1 MSANSA
7 AAALGLLRLG
17 GMQRSE
23 LFQLFTPEALAL
35 LGSIGDLDAKA
46 DVVKLVSALRAEG
59 YAPGLVAAVLTQAKL
74 RRRARK
80 KFGDFTDGMLF
91 TEDGLEQASRLQ
103 AAALHAGR
111 FRGAGIKQVADLG
124 CGLGAESMAMGAIE
138 LNVRAFE
145 IDEITAALAVF
156 NLGAFDNVEVE
167 QADITTLDLSKFEAL
182 FFDPARRELDGKGER
197 AARKFD
203 PSQFSPN
210 FDWVL
215 EQARTKPSG
224 IKLGPGHPHEA
235 IAQDAEAQWLSIDGD
250 LVELALW
257 FGEVKRPKVARAATV
272 VNSTGR
278 HEIVSDTF
286 ESEPAEVGAI
296 KNFIYE
302 PDNAV
307 VRSHLIADLARQVD
321 ATLISKEIAYLT
333 SDSEIDSPMMRGFR
347 VIDEM
352 AFDRKKLK
360 AYLRDRNIG
369 TLEIKKR
376 GVDVVPE
383 QLRKELNLK
392 GEIAATLILT
402 RVGDDHRALLAEAL

>member
-278 HEIVSDTF
+278 HEIVSDVF
-286 ESEPAEVGAI
+286 ESELAEVGAI

>member
-1 MSANSA
+1 MD
-7 AAALGLLRLG
+7 
-17 GMQRSE
+17 RSE
-23 LFQLFTPEALAL
+23 FAKLFTPEALAL
-35 LGSIGDLDAKA
+35 LNAIGDLDAKA
-46 DVVKLVSALRAEG
+46 DVLKLVSALRAEG
-59 YAPGLVAAVLTQAKL
+59 YDPGLVAAVLSQAKL

-111 FRGAGIKQVADLG
+111 FRGAGITQVADLG
-124 CGLGAESMAMGAIE
+124 CGLGAESMAMGAID

-145 IDEITAALAVF
+145 IDEVTAALAVF

-167 QADITTLDLSKFEAL
+167 QADITTLDLSQFEAL

-197 AARKFD
+197 ATRKFD
-203 PSQFSPN
+203 PAQFSPN
-210 FDWVL
+210 FNWVL
-215 EQARTKPSG
+215 EQARTKPTG

-278 HEIVSDTF
+278 HEIVSETF
-286 ESEPAEVGAI
+286 ESEPADVSSL
-296 KNFIYE
+296 KQFIYE

-307 VRSHLIADLARQVD
+307 VRSHLIADLAREVG
-321 ATLISKEIAYLT
+321 ASLISREIAYLS
-333 SDSEIDSPMMRGFR
+333 SDREIDSPMMRGFR
-347 VIDEM
+347 VVDEM

-360 AYLRDRNIG
+360 AYLRERNIG

-383 QLRKELNLK
+383 QLRKEMSLK

-402 RVGDDHRALLAEAL
+402 RVGDDHRALIAQPL

>member
-1 MSANSA
+1 
-7 AAALGLLRLG
+7 
-17 GMQRSE
+17 MQRAE
-23 LFQLFTPEALAL
+23 LFKLFTPEALAL

-46 DVVKLVSALRAEG
+46 DVLKLVSALRAEG
-59 YAPGLVAAVLTQAKL
+59 YDPGLVAAVLSQAKL

-111 FRGAGIKQVADLG
+111 FRGAGITQVADLG
-124 CGLGAESMAMGAIE
+124 CGLGAESMAMGAID

-156 NLGAFDNVEVE
+156 NLGSFDNVEVE
-167 QADITTLDLSKFEAL
+167 QADITTLDLSQFEAL
-182 FFDPARRELDGKGER
+182 FFDPARRDLDGKGER

-203 PSQFSPN
+203 PAQFAPN

-215 EQARTKPSG
+215 AQARTKPTG
-224 IKLGPGHPHEA
+224 IKVGPGHPPEA
-235 IAQDAEAQWLSIDGD
+235 IPQDAEAQWLSLDGD
-250 LVELALW
+250 LVELGLW
-257 FGEVKRPKVARAATV
+257 FGDVKRPRVARAATV
-272 VNSTGR
+272 VNASGR
-278 HEIVSDTF
+278 HEIVSETF
-286 ESEPAEVGAI
+286 VSEPADVEAI
-296 KNFIYE
+296 KQFIYE

-307 VRSHLIADLARQVD
+307 VRSHLIADLARQVG
-321 ATLISKEIAYLT
+321 ATLISREIAYLS
-333 SDSEIDSPMMRGFR
+333 SDVEIDSPLMRGFR

-383 QLRKELNLK
+383 QLRKELSLK

-402 RVGDDHRALLAEAL
+402 RVGDDHRALIAQPL

>member
-1 MSANSA
+1 
-7 AAALGLLRLG
+7 
-17 GMQRSE
+17 MQRAE
-23 LFQLFTPEALAL
+23 LFKLFTPEALAL

-46 DVVKLVSALRAEG
+46 DVLKLVSALRAEG
-59 YAPGLVAAVLTQAKL
+59 YDPGLVAAVLSQAKL

-80 KFGDFTDGMLF
+80 KFGDFTDGMIF

-111 FRGAGIKQVADLG
+111 VRGAGITQVADLG
-124 CGLGAESMAMGAIE
+124 CGLGAESMAMGAID

-156 NLGAFDNVEVE
+156 NLGSFDNVEVE
-167 QADITTLDLSKFEAL
+167 QADITTLDLSQFEAL

-203 PSQFSPN
+203 PAQFAPN

-215 EQARTKPSG
+215 AQARTKPTG
-224 IKLGPGHPHEA
+224 IKVGPGHPHEA
-235 IAQDAEAQWLSIDGD
+235 IPQDAEAQWLSIDGD
-250 LVELALW
+250 LVELGLW
-257 FGEVKRPKVARAATV
+257 FGDVKRPRVARAATV
-272 VNSTGR
+272 VNASGR
-278 HEIVSDTF
+278 HEIVSETF
-286 ESEPAEVGAI
+286 VSEPADVEAI
-296 KNFIYE
+296 KQFIYE

-307 VRSHLIADLARQVD
+307 VRSHLIADLARQVG
-321 ATLISKEIAYLT
+321 ATLISREIAYLS
-333 SDSEIDSPMMRGFR
+333 SDVEIDSPLMRGFR

-383 QLRKELNLK
+383 QLRKELSLK

-402 RVGDDHRALLAEAL
+402 RVGDDHRALIAQPL

>member
-1 MSANSA
+1 
-7 AAALGLLRLG
+7 
-17 GMQRSE
+17 MQRSE

-111 FRGAGIKQVADLG
+111 FRGAGLKQVADLG
-124 CGLGAESMAMGAIE
+124 CGLGAESMAMGAID

-278 HEIVSDTF
+278 HEIVSDVF

-360 AYLRDRNIG
+360 AYLRDRKIG

>member
-1 MSANSA
+1 MD
-7 AAALGLLRLG
+7 
-17 GMQRSE
+17 RSE
-23 LFQLFTPEALAL
+23 FAKLFTPEALAL
-35 LGSIGDLDAKA
+35 LNAIGDLDAKA
-46 DVVKLVSALRAEG
+46 DVLKLVSALRAEG
-59 YAPGLVAAVLTQAKL
+59 YDPGLVAAVLSQAKL

-111 FRGAGIKQVADLG
+111 FRGAGITQVADLG
-124 CGLGAESMAMGAIE
+124 CGLGAESMAMGAID

-145 IDEITAALAVF
+145 IDEVTAALAVF

-167 QADITTLDLSKFEAL
+167 QADITTLDLSQFEAL

-197 AARKFD
+197 ATRKFD
-203 PSQFSPN
+203 PAQFSPN
-210 FDWVL
+210 FNWVL
-215 EQARTKPSG
+215 EQARTKPTG

-278 HEIVSDTF
+278 HEIVSETF
-286 ESEPAEVGAI
+286 ESEPADVSPL
-296 KNFIYE
+296 KQFIYE

-307 VRSHLIADLARQVD
+307 VRSHLIADLAREVG
-321 ATLISKEIAYLT
+321 ASLISREIAYLS
-333 SDSEIDSPMMRGFR
+333 SDREIDSPMMRGFR
-347 VIDEM
+347 VVDEM

-360 AYLRDRNIG
+360 AYLRERKIG

-383 QLRKELNLK
+383 QLRKEMSLK

-402 RVGDDHRALLAEAL
+402 RVGDDHRALIAQPI

>member
-1 MSANSA
+1 MD
-7 AAALGLLRLG
+7 
-17 GMQRSE
+17 RSE
-23 LFQLFTPEALAL
+23 FAKLFTPEALAL
-35 LGSIGDLDAKA
+35 LNAIGDLDAKA
-46 DVVKLVSALRAEG
+46 DVLKLVSALRAEG
-59 YAPGLVAAVLTQAKL
+59 YDPGLVAAVLSQAKL

-111 FRGAGIKQVADLG
+111 FRGAGISQVADLG
-124 CGLGAESMAMGAIE
+124 CGLGAESMAMGAID

-145 IDEITAALAVF
+145 IDEVTAALAVF

-167 QADITTLDLSKFEAL
+167 QADITTLDLSQFEAL

-197 AARKFD
+197 ATRKFD
-203 PSQFSPN
+203 PAQFSPN
-210 FDWVL
+210 FNWVL
-215 EQARTKPSG
+215 EQARTKPTG

-278 HEIVSDTF
+278 HEIVSETF
-286 ESEPAEVGAI
+286 ESELAEVSTL
-296 KNFIYE
+296 KQFIYE

-307 VRSHLIADLARQVD
+307 VRSHLIADLAREVD
-321 ATLISKEIAYLT
+321 ASLISREIAYLS
-333 SDSEIDSPMMRGFR
+333 SDQEIESPMMRGFR

-360 AYLRDRNIG
+360 AYLREQNIG

-383 QLRKELNLK
+383 QLRKEMSLK

-402 RVGDDHRALLAEAL
+402 RVGDDHRALIAQPL

>member
-1 MSANSA
+1 MNRDD
-7 AAALGLLRLG
+7 LL
-17 GMQRSE
+17 
-23 LFQLFTPEALAL
+23 QLLTLEGLAL
-35 LGSIGDLDAKA
+35 LGRVHYDDKA
-46 DVVKLVSALRAEG
+46 DVLKLVSTLRAEG
-59 YAPGLVAAVLTQAKL
+59 HDPALVAAVLSQAKL
-74 RRRARK
+74 RRRAVS
-80 KFGDFTDGMLF
+80 KFGEFAESMLF
-91 TEDGLEQASRLQ
+91 TEAGLEQATRLNV
-103 AAALHAGR
+103 AAQHAER
-111 FRGAGIKQVADLG
+111 FRAAGITQVADLG
-124 CGLGAESMAMGAIE
+124 CGIGTESMALASLG
-138 LNVRAFE
+138 LNVAAFE
-145 IDEITAALAVF
+145 IDEVTAAVASYNLAP
-156 NLGAFDNVEVE
+156 FDTAEVM
-167 QADITTLDLSKFEAL
+167 QADVTSLDTGEFEAL
-182 FFDPARRELDGKGER
+182 MFDPARRELDGKGER

-278 HEIVSDTF
+278 HEIVSDVF

>member
-1 MSANSA
+1 MDRNEFAK
-7 AAALGLLRLG
+7 
-17 GMQRSE
+17 
-23 LFQLFTPEALAL
+23 LFTPEALAL
-35 LGSIGDLDAKA
+35 LNAIGDLDAKA
-46 DVVKLVSALRAEG
+46 DVLKLVSALRAEG
-59 YAPGLVAAVLTQAKL
+59 YDPGLVAAVLSQAKL

-124 CGLGAESMAMGAIE
+124 CGLGAESMAMGAID

-145 IDEITAALAVF
+145 IDEVTAALAVF
-156 NLGAFDNVEVE
+156 NLGAFENVEVE
-167 QADITTLDLSKFEAL
+167 QADITTLDLSQFEAL

-197 AARKFD
+197 ATRKFD
-203 PSQFSPN
+203 PAQFSPN
-210 FDWVL
+210 FNWVL
-215 EQARTKPSG
+215 EQARTKPTG

-278 HEIVSDTF
+278 HEIVSETF
-286 ESEPAEVGAI
+286 ESEPAEVSQL
-296 KNFIYE
+296 KQFIYE
-302 PDNAV
+302 PDNAI
-307 VRSHLIADLARQVD
+307 VRSHLIADLANEVG
-321 ATLISKEIAYLT
+321 ATLISREIAYLT
-333 SDSEIDSPMMRGFR
+333 SDEQINSPMMRGFR
-347 VIDEM
+347 VLDEM

-360 AYLRDRNIG
+360 AYLRERNIG

-383 QLRKELNLK
+383 QLRKELSLK

-402 RVGDDHRALLAEAL
+402 RIGDDHRALLAEPLT

>member
-1 MSANSA
+1 MD
-7 AAALGLLRLG
+7 
-17 GMQRSE
+17 RSE
-23 LFQLFTPEALAL
+23 FAKLFTPEALAL
-35 LGSIGDLDAKA
+35 LNAIGDLDAKA
-46 DVVKLVSALRAEG
+46 DVLKLVSALRAEG
-59 YAPGLVAAVLTQAKL
+59 YDPGLVAAVLSQAKL

-111 FRGAGIKQVADLG
+111 FRGAGITQVADLG
-124 CGLGAESMAMGAIE
+124 CGLGAESMAMGAID

-145 IDEITAALAVF
+145 IDEVTAALAVF
-156 NLGAFDNVEVE
+156 NLGAFDNDEVE
-167 QADITTLDLSKFEAL
+167 QADITTLDLSQFEAL

-197 AARKFD
+197 ATRKFD
-203 PSQFSPN
+203 PAQFSPN
-210 FDWVL
+210 FNWVL
-215 EQARTKPSG
+215 EQARTKPTG

-278 HEIVSDTF
+278 HEIVSETF
-286 ESEPAEVGAI
+286 ESEPADVSPL
-296 KNFIYE
+296 KQFIYE

-307 VRSHLIADLARQVD
+307 VRSHLIADLAREVG
-321 ATLISKEIAYLT
+321 ASLISREIAYLS
-333 SDSEIDSPMMRGFR
+333 SDREIDSPMMRGFR
-347 VIDEM
+347 VVDEM

-360 AYLRDRNIG
+360 AYLRERNIG

-383 QLRKELNLK
+383 QLRKEMSLK

-402 RVGDDHRALLAEAL
+402 RVGDDHRALIAQPI

>member
-1 MSANSA
+1 MD
-7 AAALGLLRLG
+7 
-17 GMQRSE
+17 RSE
-23 LFQLFTPEALAL
+23 FAKLFTPEALAL
-35 LGSIGDLDAKA
+35 LNAIGDLDAKA
-46 DVVKLVSALRAEG
+46 DVLKLVSALRAEG
-59 YAPGLVAAVLTQAKL
+59 YDPGLVAAVLSQAKL

-111 FRGAGIKQVADLG
+111 FRGAGISQVADLG
-124 CGLGAESMAMGAIE
+124 CGLGAESMAMGAID

-145 IDEITAALAVF
+145 IDEVTAALAVF

-167 QADITTLDLSKFEAL
+167 QADITTLDLSQFEAL

-203 PSQFSPN
+203 PAQFSPN
-210 FDWVL
+210 FNWVL
-215 EQARTKPSG
+215 EQARTKPTG
-224 IKLGPGHPHEA
+224 VKLGPGHPHEA
-235 IAQDAEAQWLSIDGD
+235 IAEDAEAQWLSIDGD

-278 HEIVSDTF
+278 HEIVSETF
-286 ESEPAEVGAI
+286 ESEPADVAPL
-296 KNFIYE
+296 KQFIYE

-307 VRSHLIADLARQVD
+307 VRSHLIADLAREVG
-321 ATLISKEIAYLT
+321 ASLISREIAYLS
-333 SDSEIDSPMMRGFR
+333 SDKEIDSPMMRGFR
-347 VIDEM
+347 VVDEM

-360 AYLRDRNIG
+360 AYLRERNIG
-369 TLEIKKR
+369 RLEIKKR

-383 QLRKELNLK
+383 QLRKEMSLK

-402 RVGDDHRALLAEAL
+402 RVGDDHRALIAQPL

>member
-1 MSANSA
+1 
-7 AAALGLLRLG
+7 
-17 GMQRSE
+17 MQRAE
-23 LFQLFTPEALAL
+23 LFKLFTPEALAL

-46 DVVKLVSALRAEG
+46 DVLKLVSALRAEG
-59 YAPGLVAAVLTQAKL
+59 YDPGLVAAVLSQAKL

-111 FRGAGIKQVADLG
+111 FRGAGITQVADLG
-124 CGLGAESMAMGAIE
+124 CGLGAESMAMGAID

-156 NLGAFDNVEVE
+156 NLGSFENVEVE
-167 QADITTLDLSKFEAL
+167 QADITTLDLSQFEAL

-203 PSQFSPN
+203 PAQFAPN
-210 FDWVL
+210 FDWVVA
-215 EQARTKPSG
+215 QARTKPTG
-224 IKLGPGHPHEA
+224 IKVGPGHPHEA
-235 IAQDAEAQWLSIDGD
+235 IPQDAEAQWLSIDGD
-250 LVELALW
+250 LVELGLW
-257 FGEVKRPKVARAATV
+257 FGDVKRPRVARAATV
-272 VNSTGR
+272 VNASGR
-278 HEIVSDTF
+278 HEIVSETF
-286 ESEPAEVGAI
+286 VSEPADVEAI
-296 KNFIYE
+296 KQFIYE

-321 ATLISKEIAYLT
+321 ATLISREIAYLS
-333 SDSEIDSPMMRGFR
+333 SDVEIDSPLMRGFR

-383 QLRKELNLK
+383 QLRKELRLI

>member
-1 MSANSA
+1 MSANRA

-215 EQARTKPSG
+215 EQARTKPTG

-278 HEIVSDTF
+278 HEIVSDVF
-286 ESEPAEVGAI
+286 ESEPAKVGAI

>member
-1 MSANSA
+1 
-7 AAALGLLRLG
+7 
-17 GMQRSE
+17 MQRSE

>member
-1 MSANSA
+1 MK
-7 AAALGLLRLG
+7 
-17 GMQRSE
+17 RSE

-124 CGLGAESMAMGAIE
+124 CGLGAESMAMGAID

-203 PSQFSPN
+203 PAQFSPN

-215 EQARTKPSG
+215 EQARTKPTG

-272 VNSTGR
+272 VNATGR
-278 HEIVSDTF
+278 HEIVSDVF
-286 ESEPAEVGAI
+286 ESAPAEVAGL
-296 KNFIYE
+296 KNYIYE

-307 VRSHLIADLARQVD
+307 VRSHLIADLAREVG
-321 ATLISKEIAYLT
+321 ASLISREIAYLS
-333 SDSEIDSPMMRGFR
+333 SDREIDSPMMRGFR
-347 VIDEM
+347 VVDEM

-383 QLRKELNLK
+383 QLRKEMSLK

-402 RVGDDHRALLAEAL
+402 RVGDDHRALIAQPL

>member
-1 MSANSA
+1 MDRNEFAK
-7 AAALGLLRLG
+7 
-17 GMQRSE
+17 
-23 LFQLFTPEALAL
+23 LFTPEALTL
-35 LGSIGDLDAKA
+35 LNSIGDLDAKA
-46 DVVKLVSALRAEG
+46 DVLKLVSALRAEG
-59 YAPGLVAAVLTQAKL
+59 YEAGLVAAVLSQAKL

-111 FRGAGIKQVADLG
+111 FRGAGISEVADLG
-124 CGLGAESMAMGAIE
+124 CGIGAESLAMAAID
-138 LNVRAFE
+138 LKVKAFE
-145 IDEITAALAVF
+145 IDEVTAAIAVF
-156 NLGAFDNVEVE
+156 NLGAFENAEVA
-167 QADITTLDLSKFEAL
+167 QADITQLDLSQFEAL

-203 PSQFSPN
+203 PEQFSPN
-210 FDWVL
+210 FNWVL
-215 EQARTKPSG
+215 EQARNKPTG

-235 IAQDAEAQWLSIDGD
+235 IPDDAEAQWLSIDGD

-257 FGEVKRPKVARAATV
+257 FGEVRRPKVARAATV
-272 VNSTGR
+272 VNAAGR
-278 HEIVSDTF
+278 HELVS
-286 ESEPAEVGAI
+286 EVAVSEPAEIAPL
-296 KNFIYE
+296 KRFIFE

-307 VRSHLIADLARQVD
+307 VRSHLIADLALETG
-321 ATLISKEIAYLT
+321 ATLVSREIAYLS
-333 SDSEIDSPMMRGFR
+333 SDQQIDSPMMRGFE
-347 VIDEM
+347 VIDNL

-360 AYLRDRNIG
+360 AYLRDNNIG

-383 QLRKELNLK
+383 QLRKELSLK

-402 RVGDDHRALLAEAL
+402 RIGDDHRALIAKPLL

>member
-1 MSANSA
+1 MD
-7 AAALGLLRLG
+7 
-17 GMQRSE
+17 RSE
-23 LFQLFTPEALAL
+23 FAKLFTTEALAL
-35 LGSIGDLDAKA
+35 LNAIGDLDAKA
-46 DVVKLVSALRAEG
+46 DVLKLVSALRAEG
-59 YAPGLVAAVLTQAKL
+59 YDPGLVAAVLSQAKL

-80 KFGDFTDGMLF
+80 KFGEFTDGMLF

-111 FRGAGIKQVADLG
+111 FRGAGITQVADLG
-124 CGLGAESMAMGAIE
+124 CGLGAESMAMGAID

-145 IDEITAALAVF
+145 IDEVTAALAVF

-167 QADITTLDLSKFEAL
+167 QADITTLDLSQFEAL

-197 AARKFD
+197 ATRKFD
-203 PSQFSPN
+203 PAQFSPN
-210 FDWVL
+210 FNWVL
-215 EQARTKPSG
+215 EQARTKPTG

-278 HEIVSDTF
+278 HEIVSETF
-286 ESEPAEVGAI
+286 ESEPADVSPL
-296 KNFIYE
+296 KQFIYE

-307 VRSHLIADLARQVD
+307 VRSHLIADLAREVG
-321 ATLISKEIAYLT
+321 ASLISREIAYLT
-333 SDSEIDSPMMRGFR
+333 SESEIDSPMMRGFR
-347 VIDEM
+347 VVDEM

-360 AYLRDRNIG
+360 AYLRERNIG
-369 TLEIKKR
+369 RLEIKKR

-383 QLRKELNLK
+383 QLRKEMSLK

-402 RVGDDHRALLAEAL
+402 RVGDDHRALIAQPL

>member
-1 MSANSA
+1 MD
-7 AAALGLLRLG
+7 
-17 GMQRSE
+17 RSE
-23 LFQLFTPEALAL
+23 FAKLFTPEALAL
-35 LGSIGDLDAKA
+35 LNAIGDLDAKA
-46 DVVKLVSALRAEG
+46 DVLKLVSALRAEG
-59 YAPGLVAAVLTQAKL
+59 YDPGLVAAVLSQAKL

-111 FRGAGIKQVADLG
+111 FRGAGITQVADLG
-124 CGLGAESMAMGAIE
+124 CGLGAESMAMGAID

-145 IDEITAALAVF
+145 IDEVTAALAVF

-167 QADITTLDLSKFEAL
+167 QADITTLDLSQFEAL

-197 AARKFD
+197 ATRKFD
-203 PSQFSPN
+203 PAQFSPN
-210 FDWVL
+210 YNWVL
-215 EQARTKPSG
+215 EQARTKPTG

-235 IAQDAEAQWLSIDGD
+235 IAEDAEAQWLSIDGD

-278 HEIVSDTF
+278 HEIVSETF
-286 ESEPAEVGAI
+286 ESEPADVLPLQQ
-296 KNFIYE
+296 FIYE

-307 VRSHLIADLARQVD
+307 VRSHLIADLAREVG
-321 ATLISKEIAYLT
+321 ASLVSREIAYLS
-333 SDSEIDSPMMRGFR
+333 SDREIDSPMMRGFK

-352 AFDRKKLK
+352 SFDRKKLK
-360 AYLRDRNIG
+360 AYLRERNIG

-383 QLRKELNLK
+383 QLRKEMSLK

-402 RVGDDHRALLAEAL
+402 RVGDDHRALIAQPL

>member
-167 QADITTLDLSKFEAL
+167 QADIKTLDLSKFEAL

-278 HEIVSDTF
+278 HEIVSDVF

>member
-1 MSANSA
+1 
-7 AAALGLLRLG
+7 
-17 GMQRSE
+17 MQREE
-23 LFQLFTPEALAL
+23 LYKLFNPEALAL

-59 YAPGLVAAVLTQAKL
+59 YDAGLVAAVLTQAKL

-124 CGLGAESMAMGAIE
+124 CGLGAESMAMAAIDLE
-138 LNVRAFE
+138 VRAFE
-145 IDEITAALAVF
+145 IDEVTAALAVF
-156 NLGAFDNVEVE
+156 NLGAFDNAEVE
-167 QADITTLDLSKFEAL
+167 QADITTLDLAQFEAL

-197 AARKFD
+197 SARKFD
-203 PSQFSPN
+203 PAQFSPN

-215 EQARTKPSG
+215 EQARTKPTG

-235 IAQDAEAQWLSIDGD
+235 IPDDSEAQWLSIDGD

-257 FGEVKRPKVARAATV
+257 FGEVKRPKVSRAATV
-272 VNSTGR
+272 VNASGR
-278 HEIVSDTF
+278 HEIVSEVV
-286 ESEPAEVGAI
+286 ESEPAELAPL
-296 KNFIYE
+296 KDFIYE
-302 PDNAV
+302 PDNAI
-307 VRSHLIADLARQVD
+307 VRSHLIADLARD
-321 ATLISKEIAYLT
+321 AGATLISREIAYL
-333 SDSEIDSPMMRGFR
+333 SADVAIESPFMRGFK

-360 AYLRDRNIG
+360 AYLRDKSIG

-376 GVDVVPE
+376 GVDVLPE
-383 QLRKELNLK
+383 QLRKEMSLI
-392 GEIAATLILT
+392 GENAATLILT
-402 RVGDDHRALLAEAL
+402 RIGDDHRALVAEPLK

>member
-1 MSANSA
+1 MD
-7 AAALGLLRLG
+7 
-17 GMQRSE
+17 RSE
-23 LFQLFTPEALAL
+23 FAKLFTPEALAL
-35 LGSIGDLDAKA
+35 LNAIGDLDAKA
-46 DVVKLVSALRAEG
+46 DVLKLVSALRAEG
-59 YAPGLVAAVLTQAKL
+59 YDPGLVAAVLSQAKL

-111 FRGAGIKQVADLG
+111 FRGAGITQVADLG
-124 CGLGAESMAMGAIE
+124 CGLGAESMAMGAID

-145 IDEITAALAVF
+145 IDEVTAALAVF

-167 QADITTLDLSKFEAL
+167 QADITTLDLSQFEAL

-203 PSQFSPN
+203 PAQFSPN
-210 FDWVL
+210 FNWVL
-215 EQARTKPSG
+215 EQARTKPTG

-235 IAQDAEAQWLSIDGD
+235 IAQEAEAQWLSIDGD

-278 HEIVSDTF
+278 HEIVSETF
-286 ESEPAEVGAI
+286 ESEPADVSAL
-296 KNFIYE
+296 KQFIYE

-307 VRSHLIADLARQVD
+307 VRSHLIADLAREVG
-321 ATLISKEIAYLT
+321 ASLISREIAYLS
-333 SDSEIDSPMMRGFR
+333 SDREIDSPMMRGFR

-360 AYLRDRNIG
+360 AYLREQNIG

-383 QLRKELNLK
+383 QLRKEMSLK

-402 RVGDDHRALLAEAL
+402 RVGDDHRALIAQPL

>member
-1 MSANSA
+1 MD
-7 AAALGLLRLG
+7 
-17 GMQRSE
+17 RSE
-23 LFQLFTPEALAL
+23 FAKLFTPEALAL
-35 LGSIGDLDAKA
+35 LNAIGDLDAKA
-46 DVVKLVSALRAEG
+46 DVLKLVSALRAEG
-59 YAPGLVAAVLTQAKL
+59 YDPGLVAAVLSQAKL

-124 CGLGAESMAMGAIE
+124 CGLGAESMAMGAID

-145 IDEITAALAVF
+145 IDEVTAALAVF

-167 QADITTLDLSKFEAL
+167 QADITTLDLSQFEAL

-197 AARKFD
+197 ATRKFD
-203 PSQFSPN
+203 PEQFAPN
-210 FDWVL
+210 FNWVL
-215 EQARTKPSG
+215 DQARTKPTG
-224 IKLGPGHPHEA
+224 VKLGPGHPHEA

-257 FGEVKRPKVARAATV
+257 FGDVKRPKVARAATV

-278 HEIVSDTF
+278 HEIVSETF
-286 ESEPAEVGAI
+286 ESEPANVLAL
-296 KNFIYE
+296 KQFIYE
-302 PDNAV
+302 PDNAI
-307 VRSHLIADLARQVD
+307 VRSHLIADLAHEVG
-321 ATLISKEIAYLT
+321 ASLISREIAYLS
-333 SDSEIDSPMMRGFR
+333 SDREIDSPMMRGFR

-383 QLRKELNLK
+383 QLRKEMSLK

-402 RVGDDHRALLAEAL
+402 RVGDDHRALIAQPL

>member
-1 MSANSA
+1 MD
-7 AAALGLLRLG
+7 
-17 GMQRSE
+17 RSE
-23 LFQLFTPEALAL
+23 FAKLFTPEALAL
-35 LGSIGDLDAKA
+35 LNAIGDLDAKA
-46 DVVKLVSALRAEG
+46 DVLKLVSALRAEG
-59 YAPGLVAAVLTQAKL
+59 YDPGLVAAVLSQAKL

-111 FRGAGIKQVADLG
+111 FRGAGITQVADLG
-124 CGLGAESMAMGAIE
+124 CGLGAESMAMGAID

-145 IDEITAALAVF
+145 IDEVTAALAVF

-167 QADITTLDLSKFEAL
+167 QADITTLDLSQFEAL

-197 AARKFD
+197 ATRRFD
-203 PSQFSPN
+203 PEQFSPN
-210 FDWVL
+210 FNWVL
-215 EQARTKPSG
+215 EQARTKPTG

-278 HEIVSDTF
+278 HEIVSETF
-286 ESEPAEVGAI
+286 ESAPADVAPL
-296 KNFIYE
+296 KQFIYE

-307 VRSHLIADLARQVD
+307 VRSHLIADLAREVG
-321 ATLISKEIAYLT
+321 ASLISREIAYLS
-333 SDSEIDSPMMRGFR
+333 SDKEIDSPMMRGFR
-347 VIDEM
+347 VVDQM

-360 AYLRDRNIG
+360 AYLRERNIG
-369 TLEIKKR
+369 RLEIKKR

-383 QLRKELNLK
+383 QLRKEMSLK

-402 RVGDDHRALLAEAL
+402 RVGDDHRALIAQPL

>member
-1 MSANSA
+1 MD
-7 AAALGLLRLG
+7 
-17 GMQRSE
+17 RSE
-23 LFQLFTPEALAL
+23 FAKLFTPEALAL
-35 LGSIGDLDAKA
+35 LNAIGDLDAKA
-46 DVVKLVSALRAEG
+46 DVLKLVSALRAEG
-59 YAPGLVAAVLTQAKL
+59 YDPGLVAAVLSQAKL

-111 FRGAGIKQVADLG
+111 FRGAGITQVADLG
-124 CGLGAESMAMGAIE
+124 CGLGAESMAMGAID

-145 IDEITAALAVF
+145 IDEVTAALAVF

-167 QADITTLDLSKFEAL
+167 QADITTLDLSQFEAL

-197 AARKFD
+197 ATRKFD
-203 PSQFSPN
+203 PAQFSPN
-210 FDWVL
+210 FNWVL
-215 EQARTKPSG
+215 EQARTKPTG
-224 IKLGPGHPHEA
+224 IKIGPGHPHEA

-278 HEIVSDTF
+278 HEIVSETF
-286 ESEPAEVGAI
+286 ESEPADVSAL
-296 KNFIYE
+296 KQFIYE

-307 VRSHLIADLARQVD
+307 VRSHLIADLAREVG
-321 ATLISKEIAYLT
+321 ASLISREIAYLS
-333 SDSEIDSPMMRGFR
+333 SDREIDSPMMRGFR
-347 VIDEM
+347 VVDEM

-360 AYLRDRNIG
+360 AYLRERNIG

-383 QLRKELNLK
+383 QLRKEMSLK

-402 RVGDDHRALLAEAL
+402 RVGDDHRALIAQPL

>member
-1 MSANSA
+1 MP
-7 AAALGLLRLG
+7 RLER
-17 GMQRSE
+17 MDRSE
-23 LFQLFTPEALAL
+23 FAKLFTPEALAL
-35 LGSIGDLDAKA
+35 LNAIGDLDAKA
-46 DVVKLVSALRAEG
+46 DVLKLVSALRAEG
-59 YAPGLVAAVLTQAKL
+59 YDPGLVAAVLSQAKL

-111 FRGAGIKQVADLG
+111 FRGAGITQVADLG
-124 CGLGAESMAMGAIE
+124 CGLGAESMAMGAID

-145 IDEITAALAVF
+145 IDEVTAALAVF

-167 QADITTLDLSKFEAL
+167 QADITTLDLSQFEAL

-197 AARKFD
+197 ATRKFD
-203 PSQFSPN
+203 PAQFSPN
-210 FDWVL
+210 FNWVL
-215 EQARTKPSG
+215 EQARTKPTG

-278 HEIVSDTF
+278 HEIVSETF
-286 ESEPAEVGAI
+286 ESEPADVSSL
-296 KNFIYE
+296 KQFIYE

-307 VRSHLIADLARQVD
+307 VRSHLIADLAREVG
-321 ATLISKEIAYLT
+321 ASLISREIAYLS
-333 SDSEIDSPMMRGFR
+333 SDREIDSPMMRGFR
-347 VIDEM
+347 VVDEM

-360 AYLRDRNIG
+360 AYLRERNIG

-383 QLRKELNLK
+383 QLRKEMSLK

-402 RVGDDHRALLAEAL
+402 RVGDDHRALIAQPL

>member
-1 MSANSA
+1 MD
-7 AAALGLLRLG
+7 
-17 GMQRSE
+17 RSE
-23 LFQLFTPEALAL
+23 FAKLFTPEALAL
-35 LGSIGDLDAKA
+35 LNAIGDLDAKA
-46 DVVKLVSALRAEG
+46 DVLKLVSALRAEG
-59 YAPGLVAAVLTQAKL
+59 YDPGLVAAVLSQAKL

-111 FRGAGIKQVADLG
+111 FRGAGISQVADLG
-124 CGLGAESMAMGAIE
+124 CGLGAESMAMGAID

-145 IDEITAALAVF
+145 IDEVTAALAVF
-156 NLGAFDNVEVE
+156 NLGAFDNVEVV
-167 QADITTLDLSKFEAL
+167 QADITTLDLSQFEAL

-197 AARKFD
+197 ATRKFD
-203 PSQFSPN
+203 PAQFSPN
-210 FDWVL
+210 FNWVL
-215 EQARTKPSG
+215 EQARTKPTG

-278 HEIVSDTF
+278 HEIVSVTF
-286 ESEPAEVGAI
+286 ESEPADVSSL
-296 KNFIYE
+296 KQFIYE

-307 VRSHLIADLARQVD
+307 VRSHLIADLAREVG
-321 ATLISKEIAYLT
+321 ASLISREIAYLS
-333 SDSEIDSPMMRGFR
+333 SDREIDSPMMRGFR
-347 VIDEM
+347 VVDEM

-360 AYLRDRNIG
+360 AYLRERNIG

-376 GVDVVPE
+376 GVDVAPE
-383 QLRKELNLK
+383 QLRKEMSLK

-402 RVGDDHRALLAEAL
+402 RVGDDHRALIAQPL

>member
-1 MSANSA
+1 MD
-7 AAALGLLRLG
+7 
-17 GMQRSE
+17 RSE
-23 LFQLFTPEALAL
+23 FAKLFTPEALAL
-35 LGSIGDLDAKA
+35 LNAIGDLDAKA
-46 DVVKLVSALRAEG
+46 DVLKLVSALRAEG
-59 YAPGLVAAVLTQAKL
+59 YDPGLVAAVLSQAKL

-111 FRGAGIKQVADLG
+111 FRGAGITQVADLG
-124 CGLGAESMAMGAIE
+124 CGLGAESMAMGAID

-145 IDEITAALAVF
+145 IDEVTAALAVF

-167 QADITTLDLSKFEAL
+167 QADITTLDLSQFEAL

-203 PSQFSPN
+203 PAQFSPN
-210 FDWVL
+210 LNWVL
-215 EQARTKPSG
+215 EQARTKPTG

-235 IAQDAEAQWLSIDGD
+235 IAQEAEAQWLSIDGD

-278 HEIVSDTF
+278 HEIVSETF
-286 ESEPAEVGAI
+286 ESEPADVSAL
-296 KNFIYE
+296 KQFIYE

-307 VRSHLIADLARQVD
+307 VRSHLIADLAREVG
-321 ATLISKEIAYLT
+321 ASLISREIAYLS
-333 SDSEIDSPMMRGFR
+333 SDREIDSPMMRGFR

-360 AYLRDRNIG
+360 AYLREQNIG

-383 QLRKELNLK
+383 QLRKEMSLK

-402 RVGDDHRALLAEAL
+402 RVGDDHRALIAQPL

>member
-1 MSANSA
+1 MERA
-7 AAALGLLRLG
+7 
-17 GMQRSE
+17 E
-23 LFQLFTPEALAL
+23 LFKLFTPEALAL

-59 YAPGLVAAVLTQAKL
+59 YDAGLVAAVLTQAKL

-111 FRGAGIKQVADLG
+111 FRGAGITQVADLG
-124 CGLGAESMAMGAIE
+124 CGLGAESMAMGAID

-145 IDEITAALAVF
+145 IDEVTAALAVF
-156 NLGAFDNVEVE
+156 NLGAFENVEVE
-167 QADITTLDLSKFEAL
+167 QADITTLDLSQFEAL

-203 PSQFSPN
+203 PAQFAPN
-210 FDWVL
+210 FNWVL
-215 EQARTKPSG
+215 EQARTKPTG

-235 IAQDAEAQWLSIDGD
+235 IAEDAEAQWLSIDGD

-257 FGEVKRPKVARAATV
+257 FGDVKRPKVSRAATV
-272 VNSTGR
+272 VNATGR
-278 HEIVSDTF
+278 HEIVSEEF
-286 ESEPAEVGAI
+286 ESEVAEIAPL
-296 KNFIYE
+296 KQYIYE

-307 VRSHLIADLARQVD
+307 VRSHLIADLARDVG
-321 ATLISKEIAYLT
+321 ATLISREIAYLS
-333 SDSEIDSPMMRGFR
+333 SDVEIDSPFMRGFK

-360 AYLRDRNIG
+360 AYLRDKNIG

-383 QLRKELNLK
+383 QLRKEMSLK

-402 RVGDDHRALLAEAL
+402 RVGDDHRALIAEPLK

>member
-1 MSANSA
+1 MD
-7 AAALGLLRLG
+7 
-17 GMQRSE
+17 RSE
-23 LFQLFTPEALAL
+23 FAKLFTPEALAL
-35 LGSIGDLDAKA
+35 LNAIGDLDAKA
-46 DVVKLVSALRAEG
+46 DVLKLVSALRAEG
-59 YAPGLVAAVLTQAKL
+59 YDPGLVAAVLSQAKL

-111 FRGAGIKQVADLG
+111 FRGAGITQVADLG
-124 CGLGAESMAMGAIE
+124 CGLGAESMAMGAID

-145 IDEITAALAVF
+145 IDEVTAALAVF

-167 QADITTLDLSKFEAL
+167 QADITTLDMSQFEAL

-197 AARKFD
+197 ATRRFD
-203 PSQFSPN
+203 PEQFSPN
-210 FDWVL
+210 FNWVL
-215 EQARTKPSG
+215 EQARTKPTG

-278 HEIVSDTF
+278 HEIVSETF
-286 ESEPAEVGAI
+286 ESEPADVAPLRR
-296 KNFIYE
+296 FIYE

-307 VRSHLIADLARQVD
+307 VRSHLIADLAREVG
-321 ATLISKEIAYLT
+321 ATLISREIAYLS
-333 SDSEIDSPMMRGFR
+333 SDREIDSPMMRGFR
-347 VIDEM
+347 VVDEM

-360 AYLRDRNIG
+360 AYLRERNIG
-369 TLEIKKR
+369 RLEIKKR

-383 QLRKELNLK
+383 QLRKEMSLK

-402 RVGDDHRALLAEAL
+402 RVGDDHRALIAQPF

>member
-1 MSANSA
+1 MD
-7 AAALGLLRLG
+7 
-17 GMQRSE
+17 RSE
-23 LFQLFTPEALAL
+23 FAKLFTPEALAL
-35 LGSIGDLDAKA
+35 LNAIGDLDAKA
-46 DVVKLVSALRAEG
+46 DVLKLVSVLRAEG
-59 YAPGLVAAVLTQAKL
+59 YDPGLVAAVLSQAKL

-111 FRGAGIKQVADLG
+111 FRGAGISQVADLG
-124 CGLGAESMAMGAIE
+124 CGLGAESMAMGAID

-145 IDEITAALAVF
+145 IDEVTAALAVF

-167 QADITTLDLSKFEAL
+167 QADITTLDLSQFEAL
-182 FFDPARRELDGKGER
+182 FFDPARRELDGKSER
-197 AARKFD
+197 ATRKFD
-203 PSQFSPN
+203 PAQFSPN
-210 FDWVL
+210 FNWVL
-215 EQARTKPSG
+215 EQARTKPTG

-278 HEIVSDTF
+278 HEIVSETF
-286 ESEPAEVGAI
+286 ESEPADVLPL
-296 KNFIYE
+296 KQFIYE

-307 VRSHLIADLARQVD
+307 VRSHLIADLAREIG
-321 ATLISKEIAYLT
+321 ASLISREIAYLS
-333 SDSEIDSPMMRGFR
+333 SDQEIESPMMRGFR

-360 AYLRDRNIG
+360 AYLREQNIG

-383 QLRKELNLK
+383 QLRKEMSLK

-402 RVGDDHRALLAEAL
+402 RVGDDHRALIAQPL

>member
-1 MSANSA
+1 
-7 AAALGLLRLG
+7 
-17 GMQRSE
+17 MQRSE
-23 LFQLFTPEALAL
+23 LYQLFTPEALAL

-59 YAPGLVAAVLTQAKL
+59 YAPGLVAAVLSQAKL

-111 FRGAGIKQVADLG
+111 FRGAGIEQVADLG
-124 CGLGAESMAMGAIE
+124 CGIGAESMAMAAID

-145 IDEITAALAVF
+145 IDEITAAIAVF

-167 QADITTLDLSKFEAL
+167 QADITTLDLSQFEAL

-197 AARKFD
+197 AIRKFD
-203 PSQFSPN
+203 PAQFSPN
-210 FDWVL
+210 FEWVL

-235 IAQDAEAQWLSIDGD
+235 IARDAEAQWLSIDGD

-257 FGEVKRPKVARAATV
+257 FGDVKRPKVARAATV

-278 HEIVSDTF
+278 HEIVSESF
-286 ESEPAEVGAI
+286 ESEPADVAPLGQ
-296 KNFIYE
+296 FIYE

-307 VRSHLIADLARQVD
+307 VRSHLIADLAREVS
-321 ATLISKEIAYLT
+321 ATLISPEIAYL
-333 SDSEIDSPMMRGFR
+333 SSANEIDSPLMRGFR
-347 VIDEM
+347 IIDEM

-360 AYLRDRNIG
+360 AHLREKNIG
-369 TLEIKKR
+369 SLEIKKR

-383 QLRKELNLK
+383 QLRKELGLK

-402 RVGDDHRALLAEAL
+402 RVGDDHRALLAEPL

>member
-1 MSANSA
+1 
-7 AAALGLLRLG
+7 
-17 GMQRSE
+17 MQRSE

-124 CGLGAESMAMGAIE
+124 CGLGAESMAMGAID

-167 QADITTLDLSKFEAL
+167 QADITTLDLGKFESL

-210 FDWVL
+210 FDWVV
-215 EQARTKPSG
+215 EQARTKPTG

-286 ESEPAEVGAI
+286 ESELAEVGAI

-369 TLEIKKR
+369 TLEIKRR

-383 QLRKELNLK
+383 LLRKELNLK

>member
-1 MSANSA
+1 MD
-7 AAALGLLRLG
+7 
-17 GMQRSE
+17 RSE
-23 LFQLFTPEALAL
+23 FAKLFTPEALAL
-35 LGSIGDLDAKA
+35 WNAIGDLDAKA
-46 DVVKLVSALRAEG
+46 DVLKLVSALRAEG
-59 YAPGLVAAVLTQAKL
+59 YDPGLVAAVLSQAKL

-111 FRGAGIKQVADLG
+111 FRGAGISQVADLG
-124 CGLGAESMAMGAIE
+124 CGLGAESMAMGAID

-145 IDEITAALAVF
+145 IDEVTAALAVF

-167 QADITTLDLSKFEAL
+167 QADITTLDLSQFEAL

-203 PSQFSPN
+203 PAQFSPN
-210 FDWVL
+210 FNWVL
-215 EQARTKPSG
+215 EQARTKPTG

-278 HEIVSDTF
+278 HEIVSETF
-286 ESEPAEVGAI
+286 ESEPADVSAL
-296 KNFIYE
+296 KQFIYE

-307 VRSHLIADLARQVD
+307 VRSHLIADLAREVG
-321 ATLISKEIAYLT
+321 ASLISREIAYLS
-333 SDSEIDSPMMRGFR
+333 SDREIDSPMMRGFR

-360 AYLRDRNIG
+360 AYLREQNIG

-383 QLRKELNLK
+383 QLRKEMSLK

-402 RVGDDHRALLAEAL
+402 RVGDDHRALIAQPL

>member
-1 MSANSA
+1 
-7 AAALGLLRLG
+7 LPRLEP
-17 GMQRSE
+17 MDRSE
-23 LFQLFTPEALAL
+23 FAKLFTPEALAL
-35 LGSIGDLDAKA
+35 LNAIGDLDAKA
-46 DVVKLVSALRAEG
+46 DVLKLVSALRAEG
-59 YAPGLVAAVLTQAKL
+59 YDPGLVAAVLSQAKL

-111 FRGAGIKQVADLG
+111 FRGAGITQVADLG
-124 CGLGAESMAMGAIE
+124 CGLGAESMAMGAID

-145 IDEITAALAVF
+145 IDEVTAALAVF

-167 QADITTLDLSKFEAL
+167 QADITTLDLSQFEAL

-197 AARKFD
+197 ATRKFD
-203 PSQFSPN
+203 PAQFSPN
-210 FDWVL
+210 FNWVL
-215 EQARTKPSG
+215 EQARTKPTG

-278 HEIVSDTF
+278 HEIVSETF
-286 ESEPAEVGAI
+286 ESEPADVSPL
-296 KNFIYE
+296 KQFIYE

-307 VRSHLIADLARQVD
+307 VRSHLIADLAREVG
-321 ATLISKEIAYLT
+321 ASLISREIAYLT
-333 SDSEIDSPMMRGFR
+333 SESEIDSPMMRGFR
-347 VIDEM
+347 VVDEM

-360 AYLRDRNIG
+360 AYLRERNIG
-369 TLEIKKR
+369 RLEIKKR

-383 QLRKELNLK
+383 QLRKEMSLK

-402 RVGDDHRALLAEAL
+402 RVGDDHRALIAQPL